1 MMTQKYDVAVVG
13 AGIVGLAHAWR
24 AANLGLKVIVLERT
38 AVPQGASI
46 RNFGMVWPIGQPA
59 GELHQL
65 AMRSRELWLELS
77 REANIWC
84 NPCGSLHLAHR
95 ADELAVLQEFADL
108 HRDGEMQCKLLK
120 PSEVLKLSPA
130 ANPQGLLCGMWSPT
144 ECCVNP
150 ARAIAALAAWLAQ
163 QHQVYC
169 QFATAVTAIDD
180 HTLICGDG
188 RRVEA
193 ERIMI
198 CSGYDFQTLLPQ
210 VFAAEPLR
218 ICKLH
223 MLKTVAQTAGWRLG
237 PHLASGLTL
246 RHYTAFATCPS
257 LAQLQQRVRDETPE
271 LDRFGIHVMASQND
285 AGEVI
290 LGDSHEYDA
299 DISPFDRA
307 EIDELILR
315 ELRKQFVFPD
325 WTIHSRWHGI
335 YAKHPQR
342 VMLECEPLPQIH
354 VCVAPGGAGMTMSLG
369 IADRFW
375 SNQPAATATAPRVGA
390 ACVDAQATK

>member
-24 AANLGLKVIVLERT
+24 AASQGLKVIVLERT
-38 AVPQGASI
+38 AASQGASI

-95 ADELAVLQEFADL
+95 ADELAVLQEFTDL
-108 HRDGEMQCKLLK
+108 HRDGELQVELLT

-130 ANPQGLLCGMWSPT
+130 ANPTGLLCGMWSPT

-150 ARAIAALAAWLAQ
+150 PRAMAALAAWLAQ
-163 QHQVYC
+163 QHQVCC
-169 QFATAVTAIDD
+169 QFGTAVTAINDRR
-180 HTLICGDG
+180 LICGDG
-188 RRVEA
+188 QCIEA

-198 CSGYDFQTLLPQ
+198 CSGYDFQTLLPE

-223 MLKTVAQTAGWRLG
+223 MFKTVAQATGWRLG

-246 RHYTAFATCPS
+246 RHYTAFASCPS
-257 LAQLQQRVRDETPE
+257 LAQLQQRVQEETPE

-299 DISPFDRA
+299 EISPFDRA

-335 YAKHPQR
+335 YAKHSQR
-342 VMLECEPLPQIH
+342 VMLECEPLPQVH

-375 SNQPAATATAPRVGA
+375 SNQKAATATASGISA
-390 ACVDAQATK
+390 ATH